1 MPDRQADARIP
12 ASAALLIVSD
22 VDGTLID
29 HGGIL
34 PLPGWEMRSWIAS
47 HLSKRVPPAIFTL
60 ASSRSLLELRLLQR
74 LLDVH
79 GPLIAEDGGIL
90 ALDEPNGDFPVELIG
105 REAAELR
112 ARLGSMNTRPAT
124 PVLADM
130 DSAALAERGF
140 ATPASVRRAIRARQ
154 ASVLLDLDMLDDN
167 ERRAYVEQAA
177 TLGVTVKRGGRWCT
191 AVSGADKGRAL
202 LRLREH
208 IASHTGTLP
217 YVIAIGN
224 EENDVALLTQADLPL
239 VIRNPGRGHH
249 PALMQVQGAV
259 PLTTTGTQ
267 GFLEMFRIID
277 DRSQPS

>member
-1 MPDRQADARIP
+1 
-12 ASAALLIVSD
+12 
-22 VDGTLID
+22 
-29 HGGIL
+29 
-34 PLPGWEMRSWIAS
+34 
-47 HLSKRVPPAIFTL
+47 
-60 ASSRSLLELRLLQR
+60 
-74 LLDVH
+74 
-79 GPLIAEDGGIL
+79 
-90 ALDEPNGDFPVELIG
+90 
-105 REAAELR
+105 
-112 ARLGSMNTRPAT
+112 
-124 PVLADM
+124 
-130 DSAALAERGF
+130 
-140 ATPASVRRAIRARQ
+140 
-154 ASVLLDLDMLDDN
+154 MLDDN

-259 PLTTTGTQ
+259 PLTTSGTQ
-267 GFLEMFRIID
+267 GFLEMFQIID
-277 DRSQPS
+277 DRSQHP